1 MANKKT
7 KKNIEIDSEELK
19 NETKN
24 TVNDVKNTIKN
35 VDIKSDAKYTSG
47 FVTSFFKNPLTTL
60 ENLANDKKN
69 KHFKYAIIM
78 LVIWLATIFIHT
90 IASNQW
96 AWSLIGFNFV
106 NTIKALLAPIIG
118 LVVFALILY
127 FFQKQSGKKSLTNI
141 ITILTIS
148 TTPYI
153 IASVINLVT
162 IFSRDFAHLSQP
174 LLILSEIL
182 TVIFTYFGV
191 KNLID
196 NDDEGY
202 LKTFIKIEAVYYLAY
217 FLISFLG
224 IYMPIL

>member
-1 MANKKT
+1 MAQKS
-7 KKNIEIDSEELK
+7 KKNVEIDSEELK

-35 VDIKSDAKYTSG
+35 VDIKTDAKYTSG
-47 FVTSFFKNPLTTL
+47 FVTSLFKSPLTTL

-78 LVIWLATIFIHT
+78 LIIWLVTIFVQT
-90 IASNQW
+90 IASNHW
-96 AWSLIGFNFV
+96 AWNLIGLNFL
-106 NTIKALLAPIIG
+106 NTIKALLAPICG

-127 FFQKQSGKKSLTNI
+127 FFQKQSGKKSLTNL

-148 TTPYI
+148 ASPLI
-153 IASVINLVT
+153 IASVINLIT
-162 IFSRDFAHLSQP
+162 LFSKDFSHLSQP
-174 LLILSEIL
+174 LLIFAQIL

-196 NDDEGY
+196 SDDEGY
-202 LKTFIKIEAVYYLAY
+202 LKTFIKIEAVYYVAY